1 MRSSLRLFA
10 AVKPGAR
17 YLEAGVPTG
26 LTGLWTHA
34 APRSALIFWYSQTLE
49 KLKKIPEASLYR
61 QSIEAL
67 TRHRLSVVQAVE
79 PPGYAEWHAQARK
92 IVDEH
97 PDGQFPVIT
106 QTPGGGQLTAGTI
119 LKHEVNGEV
128 FLHEVSRRRVD
139 KRYEEWDGE
148 ADEGPGSEGL
158 KGEEDRKD
166 FEKMFREPIQRPD
179 QGVPW
184 VSEPQLTADQIVEI
198 ENKLGSGLIEEVIKL
213 AENECKL
220 VDIMY
225 ENKVWEDLE
234 EKPAEGQW
242 KYFERHAT
250 E

>member
-1 MRSSLRLFA
+1 MRSSLRLLA

-17 YLEAGVPTG
+17 YLEPGVPTG
-26 LTGLWTHA
+26 LTGLWTHI
-34 APRSALIFWYSQTLE
+34 APRSALLFWYSKTLD
-49 KLKKIPEASLYR
+49 KLKQFPEASLYR

-67 TRHRLSVVQAVE
+67 TKHRLSVVQAVE
-79 PPGYAEWHAQARK
+79 PPGYAEWEAKARK
-92 IVDEH
+92 IVESQPDE
-97 PDGQFPVIT
+97 FPVRT
-106 QTPGGGQLTAGTI
+106 SPPAGGPATPATI
-119 LKHEVNGEV
+119 LKNEVNGEL

-148 ADEGPGSEGL
+148 ADEGPGAEGL
-158 KGEEDRKD
+158 KGEEDRRD
-166 FEKMFREPIQRPD
+166 FEKIFREPREKPD
-179 QGVPW
+179 EGIPW
-184 VSEPQLTADQIVEI
+184 ESEPKLTADQIEEI

-242 KYFERHAT
+242 TYFERHNT